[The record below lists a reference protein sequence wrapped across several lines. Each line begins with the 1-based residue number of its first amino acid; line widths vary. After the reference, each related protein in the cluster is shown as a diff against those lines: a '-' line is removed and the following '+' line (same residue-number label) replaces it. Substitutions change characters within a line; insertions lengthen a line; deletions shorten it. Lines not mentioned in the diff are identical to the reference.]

1 MGPAGSGRTTPAE
14 PLHCVVRSTSTS
26 LPPRSF
32 PRPLKEGTMIWKRS
46 AVLRFYSVCGLL
58 LQGNPRPAVGSIA
71 SRPFPILPI
80 PPRIS
85 TLPWQS
91 PSARRFPVPP
101 PPPRCC
107 RGQWQ
112 FAPAVASPA
121 LAQPSSGSIAGSSL
135 RGTFRLF
142 IHLSCLHSTPLDP
155 RQHPPPTPGGW
166 QLVPVSTFHSPILP
180 PTLASHLPHHALK
193 RPFPP
198 LVISLTSSPFRVAFP
213 LSLLPTS
220 ILSMCL

>member
-1 MGPAGSGRTTPAE
+1 M
-14 PLHCVVRSTSTS
+14 VRSTSIS

-71 SRPFPILPI
+71 SRPFPILAI

-121 LAQPSSGSIAGSSL
+121 LAQPSSGSRKLLTRHLSP
-135 RGTFRLF
+135 F
-142 IHLSCLHSTPLDP
+142 IHLSCLHPTPLDP
-155 RQHPPPTPGGW
+155 RQHPPPTQGGW
-166 QLVPVSTFHSPILP
+166 QLVPVSTFHSPIPP

-198 LVISLTSSPFRVAFP
+198 LVISLTSSPFRVAFLFP
-213 LSLLPTS
+213 FFPPASHP
-220 ILSMCL
+220 CVF